1 MIKLSRPKAYG
12 EIKPLHGS
20 TGQPIRCT
28 PPRIVVPEIEDRPN
42 CTGGGD
48 EYIAGD
54 VPCWR
59 CDKPILHV
67 ERTE

>member
-1 MIKLSRPKAYG
+1 MIKLSQPKAYG

-28 PPRIVVPEIEDRPN
+28 PPCIVVPDIEDWPD
-42 CTGGGD
+42 CTDGGD
-48 EYIAGD
+48 EYIACD
-54 VPCWR
+54 VPCWP
-59 CDKPILHV
+59 CHKPIEHV